1 MAERKAQANATLY
14 ERLKEGIEL
23 LKQSGDPDYVRLSI
37 AAKAYFLLR
46 QKNAKVTAG
55 ELPQLARAFGWAVSE
70 QQILDGLAY
79 LKQLNLAE
87 EVPVDR

>member
-1 MAERKAQANATLY
+1 
-14 ERLKEGIEL
+14 LKEGAEL
-23 LKQSGDPDYVRLSI
+23 LRRAGDLDYVRLSI

-46 QKNAKVTAG
+46 QKNAKVTVG

-70 QQILDGLAY
+70 QQIRDGLDY
-79 LKQLNLAE
+79 LEKLNLAE